1 MSAVNLWKEQ
11 ALAQLRQSPI
21 AQRWQHLPSR
31 ERLALTLLAGFLAL
45 VLLYVMVW
53 QPVVKRLERA
63 REYYQ
68 SQQVLYTY
76 IQENAPKARGLG
88 TAKVVL
94 APEQLQGLVTT
105 SAQQRGLSLER
116 LDNDGSSGLLI
127 SLAKAPFEPLL
138 LWLTELQ
145 SQGVRLSDVNLDR
158 AETGKVDAK
167 VTLQA
172 GQ

>member
-1 MSAVNLWKEQ
+1 MNALSVWKEQ
-11 ALAQLRQSPI
+11 ALAQWRQSSLG
-21 AQRWQHLPSR
+21 QRWQHLPSR
-31 ERLALTLLAGFLAL
+31 ERAALLALAGFLAL
-45 VLLYVMVW
+45 VLLYMFVW
-53 QPVVKRLERA
+53 QPTVQRLERA
-63 REYYQ
+63 RSYYE

-76 IQENAPKARGLG
+76 IQENAPRARGLAQ
-88 TAKVVL
+88 TKTVL

-105 SAQQRGLSLER
+105 SAQQRGLNLER

-138 LWLTELQ
+138 LWLSELQ
-145 SQGVRLSDVNLDR
+145 SQGVRLSEVNFDK

-172 GQ
+172 AE

>member
-1 MSAVNLWKEQ
+1 MSGLTRWKEN
-11 ALAQLRQSPI
+11 ALAQLRQSPL

-31 ERLALTLLAGFLAL
+31 ERVALTALAAFLLL
-45 VLLYVMVW
+45 VLLYMSIW
-53 QPVVKRLERA
+53 QPIVQRMERA
-63 REYYQ
+63 RSYYD
-68 SQQVLYTY
+68 SQRVLYTY
-76 IQENAPKARGLG
+76 LQENAPKARSVAG
-88 TAKVVL
+88 AKAVL

-105 SAQQRGLSLER
+105 SAQQRGLNLER

-138 LWLTELQ
+138 LWLSELQ
-145 SQGVRLSDVNLDR
+145 SQGVRLSEVNFDR
-158 AETGKVDAK
+158 SDTGKVDAK

>member
-1 MSAVNLWKEQ
+1 MSAVSVWKEQ

-21 AQRWQHLPSR
+21 AQRWQHLPGR

-76 IQENAPKARGLG
+76 MQENAPKARGLG

-94 APEQLQGLVTT
+94 ASEQLQGLVTS

-127 SLAKAPFEPLL
+127 SLAKAPFESLL
-138 LWLTELQ
+138 LWLGELQ
-145 SQGVRLSDVNLDR
+145 SQGVRLADVNLDR